1 LLLLFFT
8 PSLYFVSTSYIT
20 LAQPHT
26 AEIKEKN
33 SRFITYA
40 QAVYSLQEVDTF
52 LEEVK
57 KMHPKATHHCYAY
70 RLGLDKRQNYRAND
84 DGEPSGTAGK
94 PILGQIDSKELSNVM
109 LIVVRYY
116 GGVKLGASGLIS
128 AYKAAAKNTLDTAQL
143 IIKEVEIIVNIY
155 FDYLA
160 MNTVM
165 TLVKKLPTQ
174 ILQQVFDNQCY
185 LQLRTAKKKLP
196 LLLQQLEEVEG
207 VKVNSEE

>member
-1 LLLLFFT
+1 LFFT